1 MAAVTLWIG
10 NLPGGVTRDELFW
23 MVVHRFGLLPGEFEN
38 LRLYAAKEGYKTSSC
53 HLVVLNDV
61 AVNKVLKWNGHK
73 LFEVADTPMLD
84 IRLARDKVVRTQAT
98 SHSFM
103 YVCDFFGRLCW
114 TTFCLT
120 TFLNDFCGRRFW
132 TIVCTICWKT
142 LLDDFV

>member
-38 LRLYAAKEGYKTSSC
+38 LRLYAAKEGYTTSSC

-73 LFEVADTPMLD
+73 MFEVAGTPMLD
-84 IRLARDKVVRTQAT
+84 IRPARDKVVRTQAT
-98 SHSFM
+98 SHS
-103 YVCDFFGRLCW
+103 YFGLFATC
-114 TTFCLT
+114 
-120 TFLNDFCGRRFW
+120 
-132 TIVCTICWKT
+132 V
-142 LLDDFV
+142 

>member
-10 NLPGGVTRDELFW
+10 NLPAGVTRDELFW
-23 MVVHRFGLLPGEFEN
+23 MIVHRFGLMPGEFDN
-38 LRLYAAKEGYKTSSC
+38 LKLYAAKEGYTTSSC

-73 LFEVADTPMLD
+73 MFEVAGTAMLD

-103 YVCDFFGRLCW
+103 YMCSFAQLHRMCTLVCSRHVFEISFRPAQ
-114 TTFCLT
+114 
-120 TFLNDFCGRRFW
+120 
-132 TIVCTICWKT
+132 K
-142 LLDDFV
+142 FVL